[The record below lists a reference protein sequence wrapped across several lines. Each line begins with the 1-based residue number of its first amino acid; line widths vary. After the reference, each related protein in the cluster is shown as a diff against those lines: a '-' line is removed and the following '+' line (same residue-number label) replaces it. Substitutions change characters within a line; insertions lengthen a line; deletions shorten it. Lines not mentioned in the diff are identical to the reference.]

1 MLFFVL
7 LTFTFY
13 HLPFTNMKRAEKEL
27 FVQNLTAELKSAS
40 TIVLVDYTG
49 LTVKA
54 QQELKKRLRDVG
66 AKLAIVKN
74 TLFRLAGTNAKVSQ
88 DTLTDTVLTGPT
100 ALVITKDDPIAP
112 IQILGKFAQEFELP
126 QLKVGVVEGKF
137 QDKESLL
144 ILSKL
149 PSKEILLGQ
158 AVGTIASPLYGIV
171 GVLQGNL
178 KKLVFILNEYSKS
191 EARSTNF

>member
-1 MLFFVL
+1 MR
-7 LTFTFY
+7 
-13 HLPFTNMKRAEKEL
+13 RAEKTL
-27 FVQNLTAELKSAS
+27 FIQNLTEELKGATS
-40 TIVLVDYTG
+40 IVLVDYTG

-54 QQELKKRLRDVG
+54 QQELKKRLREVG

-74 TLFRLAGTNAKVSQ
+74 TLYKIAGTNAKVSQ

-100 ALVITKDDPIAP
+100 ALIITKDDPLAP

-126 QLKVGVVEGKF
+126 QLRVGVVDGKF

-178 KKLVFILNEYSKS
+178 KKLMYVLTEASKKS
-191 EARSTNF
+191 SPVR

>member
-1 MLFFVL
+1 
-7 LTFTFY
+7 
-13 HLPFTNMKRAEKEL
+13 MKRTEKEL
-27 FVQNLTAELKSAS
+27 FVQNLTEELKSAKS
-40 TIVLVDYTG
+40 IVMVDYTG

-54 QQELKKRLRDVG
+54 QQELKKRLREVG

-74 TLFRLAGTNAKVSQ
+74 TLLNLALDQSKADK
-88 DTLTDTVLTGPT
+88 DTGLPRDEVLRGPT
-100 ALVITKDDPIAP
+100 ALVITKGDPIAP

-126 QLKVGVVEGKF
+126 QLKVGVVDGKF

-158 AVGTIASPLYGIV
+158 AIGTLASPLYGIV

-178 KKLVFILNEYSKS
+178 QKLMYVLTEASKKSSPV
-191 EARSTNF
+191 R

>member
-1 MLFFVL
+1 
-7 LTFTFY
+7 
-13 HLPFTNMKRAEKEL
+13 MKRAEKQL
-27 FVQNLTAELKSAS
+27 FVQNLTEELKSANS
-40 TIVLVDYTG
+40 IVLVDYTG

-74 TLFRLAGTNAKVSQ
+74 TLLNLALDQSKADKDPGLPRKLNIRGLPR
-88 DTLTDTVLTGPT
+88 DEVLRGPT

-137 QDKESLL
+137 QDKESLMF
-144 ILSKL
+144 LSKL

-158 AVGTIASPLYGIV
+158 AIGTIASPLYGIV

-191 EARSTNF
+191 EARSTKSETNSKS

>member
-1 MLFFVL
+1 
-7 LTFTFY
+7 
-13 HLPFTNMKRAEKEL
+13 MKKAEKTL
-27 FVQNLTAELKSAS
+27 FVQNLTEELKSATS
-40 TIVLVDYTG
+40 IVLVDYTG

-54 QQELKKRLRDVG
+54 QQELKKRLREVG

-100 ALVITKDDPIAP
+100 ALIVTKDDPIAP

-126 QLKVGVVEGKF
+126 QLKVGVIDGKF

-144 ILSKL
+144 LLSKL

-158 AVGTIASPLYGIV
+158 AVGTIAAPMYGIV
-171 GVLQGNL
+171 SVLRGNL
-178 KKLVFILNEYSKS
+178 EKLVYVLNAKVKGPS
-191 EARSTNF
+191 EIA